1 MAKDSRITIL
11 EVLRKKYKRVNISI
25 VNNMKDLDALVA
37 KKPDLVVLGMKLVLL
52 DPECGFD
59 ESRKIWLADYL
70 RKKGIAY
77 TGSNSEALSLE
88 FEKQE
93 AKQVT
98 IKAGL
103 NSSRYFI
110 SPHASPVFAS
120 DLTFPLFVKPTNRG
134 DSKGVDEQSVVYSQE
149 QLETKVKTIHRS
161 FKSDALIEEYLPG
174 REFSVGVIRQA
185 YTNELIAMPIEISSP
200 IDERGHSFL
209 SKSIKDSDNETV
221 LEVTDPNL
229 RESLNTLAIE
239 VFKALGSRDYGRID
253 MRIDANGK
261 PSFMEA
267 NLMPGLSNHGYLSR
281 CFAMNLNI
289 SYEEMILKIVSLG
302 LEPAKELFLLSPPP
316 SDIDLL
322 STALDTVPTIVS

>member
-1 MAKDSRITIL
+1 MKVTKILANSIKAVQPKKIDISIEIVGSTNPRLNAMAKDSRITIL

-98 IKAGL
+98 VKTGL

-110 SPHASPVFAS
+110 
-120 DLTFPLFVKPTNRG
+120 
-134 DSKGVDEQSVVYSQE
+134 
-149 QLETKVKTIHRS
+149 
-161 FKSDALIEEYLPG
+161 
-174 REFSVGVIRQA
+174 
-185 YTNELIAMPIEISSP
+185 
-200 IDERGHSFL
+200 
-209 SKSIKDSDNETV
+209 KDSC
-221 LEVTDPNL
+221 
-229 RESLNTLAIE
+229 
-239 VFKALGSRDYGRID
+239 KQY
-253 MRIDANGK
+253 
-261 PSFMEA
+261 
-267 NLMPGLSNHGYLSR
+267 
-281 CFAMNLNI
+281 
-289 SYEEMILKIVSLG
+289 
-302 LEPAKELFLLSPPP
+302 
-316 SDIDLL
+316 
-322 STALDTVPTIVS
+322 